1 MARRRD
7 TVSALEVAH
16 LLPAVNA
23 TLNALSGVFISIA
36 YVFIRRRNIPM
47 HRRFMLAAC
56 FTSLFFFAGYIS
68 NHILRQGVVT
78 RFMATGWV
86 RPLYFSILVT
96 HTILAIAIVPLVIVT
111 LRNGLKMRVARHR
124 AIARWTFPLWLY
136 VSITGVVVYLFLYQW
151 YPSA

>member
-1 MARRRD
+1 M
-7 TVSALEVAH
+7 LELPRLQLSQV
-16 LLPAVNA
+16 LPAINA
-23 TLNALSGVFISIA
+23 SLNASSGVLITIA
-36 YVFIRRRNIPM
+36 YLLIRRHNITM

-56 FTSLFFFAGYIS
+56 FTSLFFLVGYVT
-68 NHILRQGVVT
+68 NHYLRHGVVT
-78 RFMATGWV
+78 RFTASGWV

-96 HTILAIAIVPLVIVT
+96 HTVLAIVIVPLVIVT

>member
-1 MARRRD
+1 VIHSPPLDVAR
-7 TVSALEVAH
+7 

-23 TLNALSGVFISIA
+23 TLNASSGVLISIA
-36 YVFIRRRNIPM
+36 YVLIRRHQITL

-56 FTSLFFFAGYIS
+56 FTSLFFFAGYIT
-68 NHILRQGVVT
+68 NHVLRHGVVT
-78 RFMATGWV
+78 RFTAEGWV
-86 RPLYFSILVT
+86 RPVYFSILIT
-96 HTILAIAIVPLVIVT
+96 HTILAVAIVPLVLIT

-151 YPSA
+151 FPST